1 MLVGDSLTTNKQ
13 LVYIKS
19 HTAWMNYDNLML
31 YEQREFEEARKELQ
45 TELEKGMSL
54 DDIRKK
60 ITKGAIQTKASKQQG
75 KKSHFTIERIQRKNR
90 DPVQLLNK
98 YAKVPAKAT
107 EKTSA
112 TPKAL
117 STIELFARAKEEQS
131 DGPIINRK
139 IYKLGDKEL
148 LVRS

>member
-1 MLVGDSLTTNKQ
+1 
-13 LVYIKS
+13 
-19 HTAWMNYDNLML
+19 
-31 YEQREFEEARKELQ
+31 
-45 TELEKGMSL
+45 
-54 DDIRKK
+54 
-60 ITKGAIQTKASKQQG
+60 
-75 KKSHFTIERIQRKNR
+75 
-90 DPVQLLNK
+90 VQLLNK

-107 EKTSA
+107 EKTST

-131 DGPIINRK
+131 DGLIINRK